1 MKYLSEV
8 TRANW
13 SDQDYLSLYAA
24 SESRIMQNAT
34 AKPNIPQIYQAFYRQ
49 LFDVNAP
56 DSVSVDCRFWVK
68 ENSGGVISTVGIM
81 AYRRIQGVLVLVGFL
96 VDDDSQGSQ
105 DWSFPDLIAMN
116 GGEGLLAMSAGLCN
130 ANEAGIMVT
139 NGSEIEQSYNLAENP
154 AIIRSFPE
162 ASDYDEDGNEIQS
175 TRTIYVMV

>member
-13 SDQDYLSLYAA
+13 SDEDFRALYAA

-34 AKPNIPQIYQAFYRQ
+34 AKPDIPQIYQAFYRQ

-68 ENSGGVISTVGIM
+68 ENSGGIISTIGIM

-105 DWSFPDLIAMN
+105 DWSFPDLIAMDD
-116 GGEGLLAMSAGLCN
+116 GEGLLAMSAGLCN

-162 ASDYDEDGNEIQS
+162 ASDYDEDGNEIES
-175 TRTIYVMV
+175 TRTIYVIV

>member
-13 SDQDYLSLYAA
+13 SDQDYLALYAA

-56 DSVSVDCRFWVK
+56 DSVSVDYRFWVK

-105 DWSFPDLIAMN
+105 DWSFPDLIAMD
-116 GGEGLLAMSAGLCN
+116 GG
-130 ANEAGIMVT
+130 
-139 NGSEIEQSYNLAENP
+139 
-154 AIIRSFPE
+154 
-162 ASDYDEDGNEIQS
+162 
-175 TRTIYVMV
+175 